1 MAAVRVPESPTS
13 NRSAGE
19 AHRLGQRRELV
30 QAGVLDTALA
40 EVGHV
45 GPPGD
50 DAPRGP
56 LELDAAPPAPVLATK
71 SIQETLELPG
81 DVGQVP
87 IFHFLYARMINDTTM
102 RRPSTRCRRSA
113 DGRVLG
119 MLACRTSSFTHSR
132 KFVCKILEREPSE
145 LRPDLVRCNSAGS
158 SPARE
163 ENYCDGAAL
172 PEIHVPG
179 ERIYVLRAE
188 PALVPSCA

>member
-56 LELDAAPPAPVLATK
+56 LELDAAPPAAVLARVGF
-71 SIQETLELPG
+71 QETLELPG
-81 DVGQVP
+81 DVGQMRSSN
-87 IFHFLYARMINDTTM
+87 FLYARMINDTAM
-102 RRPSTRCRRSA
+102 RRPWIRSRGCA
-113 DGRVLG
+113 DGQD
-119 MLACRTSSFTHSR
+119 
-132 KFVCKILEREPSE
+132 
-145 LRPDLVRCNSAGS
+145 LRPRRVRAPGGGSKARTIRRGAPGSQNNPRAFGGIAPAVSVVVAASRIGPPASPGLWSPRKAQGAG
-158 SPARE
+158 PR
-163 ENYCDGAAL
+163 
-172 PEIHVPG
+172 G
-179 ERIYVLRAE
+179 EGKT
-188 PALVPSCA
+188 P